1 MCLITIELRRSYDEK
16 LVPIDYASIVHSFS
30 SFSVAVRPFILCHWR
45 LGCSSIFIKS
55 SNFSTHHPFA
65 NPHSPHT
72 SHILSHF
79 SIKFS
84 FQNQF
89 FIFVKIFFS
98 KIIFF
103 KNFSQY
109 FFDQNNFFHF
119 ENKFCLHNDII
130 SSLNVERKVF
140 LFFFCEEKIFL
151 VEL

>member
-1 MCLITIELRRSYDEK
+1 MCLITIELRRSYDQK

-89 FIFVKIFFS
+89 FIFVKIFFAKS
-98 KIIFF
+98 FSSKIFLNIFLIKIIFF
-103 KNFSQY
+103 ISKKNFVCTMI
-109 FFDQNNFFHF
+109 
-119 ENKFCLHNDII
+119 KFRH
-130 SSLNVERKVF
+130 
-140 LFFFCEEKIFL
+140 
-151 VEL
+151 